1 MAVVENCNGEE
12 TEEKDSDSEEE
23 EEELAIAAK
32 EWQRLQTRF

>member
-1 MAVVENCNGEE
+1 MVAMFENSIGEE

-32 EWQRLQTRF
+32 EWQRLQTR

>member
-1 MAVVENCNGEE
+1 MVAMFENSSGEE

-32 EWQRLQTRF
+32 EWQRLQTR